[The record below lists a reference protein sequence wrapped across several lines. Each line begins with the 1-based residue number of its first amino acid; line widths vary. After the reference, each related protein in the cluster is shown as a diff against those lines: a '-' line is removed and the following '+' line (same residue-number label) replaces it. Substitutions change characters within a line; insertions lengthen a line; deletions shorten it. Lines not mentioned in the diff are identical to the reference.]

1 MNNNPA
7 VAEMTYQNHD
17 ASGYF
22 LNSTPVDIH
31 PLDGTIMPA
40 PYGATLKKFD
50 TPIPENKWP
59 KLVND
64 QWVFVVNYLGTV
76 YWDSDHQRRVIERY
90 EETVPTDSFL
100 TDPGPKLS
108 DIKESVK
115 QSLMFAYAQAL
126 NAPVPYTAENGETAV
141 YQHDAKAMAAL
152 AAATASFASLGKVP
166 DGYYWVAFDNTR
178 VPFTLQDLTNLS
190 EALGNY
196 NFEQFN
202 KLQNYKDALDAI
214 TTSTTNAVELALS
227 IIWQD

>member
-1 MNNNPA
+1 MNSNPA
-7 VAEMTYQNHD
+7 VAEMSYQNYD

-31 PLDGTIMPA
+31 PLDGTVMPA
-40 PYGATLKKFD
+40 PYSATLVKFP
-50 TPIPENKWP
+50 TPIPDKKWP
-59 KLVND
+59 KLVNE
-64 QWVFVVNYLGTV
+64 QWVFVDNFIGTV
-76 YWDSDHQRRVIERY
+76 YWDENHRRQVVNSY
-90 EETVPTDSFL
+90 EETVPANSYL
-100 TDPGPKLS
+100 SDPGPLLS
-108 DIKESVK
+108 DVKLSVK
-115 QSLMFAYAQAL
+115 QTLVQTYAASL
-126 NAPVPYTAENGETAV
+126 NEPVPYTSEAGVVSA

-202 KLQNYKDALDAI
+202 KLQNYKDELEAI
-214 TTSTTNAVELALS
+214 TDSTVNAVELALS
-227 IIWQD
+227 VIWQD